1 MDASTAYARVD
12 AAYTHLRGQALEQA
26 LTTIAADCAKEN
38 GESSPLYAAMCSE
51 LGGYYRG
58 QARYTE
64 SEAAF
69 LRAAEILQTEP
80 GENNPDYTTALN
92 NLAGTYRCM
101 GKHEEAEML
110 FLRCLERYAIS
121 PGKQHVLY
129 ASALNNYALLC
140 LDRGDLIRAEKLL
153 AQSSVVLS
161 GLPACRDE
169 YASSLCNRSALLLQ
183 LGRAEAAVPLLSEA
197 ITLYEQELGTD
208 TPHYHAAL
216 NSLGLAKMALHDS
229 VGATENFLNAV
240 HAAEALYGPDH
251 PETQALRHTLEVI
264 QQPQEE
270 NK

>member
-1 MDASTAYARVD
+1 MYIKNKQKIKKIFLIVE
-12 AAYTHLRGQALEQA
+12 Y
-26 LTTIAADCAKEN
+26 
-38 GESSPLYAAMCSE
+38 
-51 LGGYYRG
+51 LGKHN
-58 QARYTE
+58 
-64 SEAAF
+64 S
-69 LRAAEILQTEP
+69 
-80 GENNPDYTTALN
+80 TTA
-92 NLAGTYRCM
+92 GVWR
-101 GKHEEAEML
+101 
-110 FLRCLERYAIS
+110 
-121 PGKQHVLY
+121 HVCFFE
-129 ASALNNYALLC
+129 NT
-140 LDRGDLIRAEKLL
+140 EKLL